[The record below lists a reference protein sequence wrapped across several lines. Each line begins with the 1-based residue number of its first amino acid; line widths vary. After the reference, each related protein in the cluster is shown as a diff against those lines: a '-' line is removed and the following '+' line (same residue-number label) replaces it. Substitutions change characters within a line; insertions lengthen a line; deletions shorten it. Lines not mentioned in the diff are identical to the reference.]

1 MEYEKLRPKIGRW
14 IGVAHTCGRSMKY
27 FILTDRG
34 KVIIN
39 TTLQHQTATEVQ
51 HPEVQKLI
59 KDYHEIIN
67 AEIGKVVVVDSD
79 NDNVLVYKYE
89 LRDPMKYDNGAYYGF
104 DKDVDV
110 DESID

>member
-1 MEYEKLRPKIGRW
+1 MTNRTYLIGPILNSIIWFGTGMEYEKLRPKIGRW

-67 AEIGKVVVVDSD
+67 AEIGKVVV
-79 NDNVLVYKYE
+79 Y
-89 LRDPMKYDNGAYYGF
+89 
-104 DKDVDV
+104 
-110 DESID
+110 